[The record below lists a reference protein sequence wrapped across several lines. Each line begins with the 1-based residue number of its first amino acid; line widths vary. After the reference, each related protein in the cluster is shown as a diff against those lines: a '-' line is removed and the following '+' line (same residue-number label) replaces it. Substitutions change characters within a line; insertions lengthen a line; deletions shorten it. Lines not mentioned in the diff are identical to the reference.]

1 MYEKQDSVFYYVTV
15 GNENYPMPSMPEGVK
30 EGIIKGLYRFKKSS
44 LDNKLKAHLFGS
56 GAIMNQ
62 VLKAQEILEKQYHV
76 ASDVWSVTSYNEL
89 RRDALTTERWNLLH
103 PDEKPKQ
110 SYLQQ
115 CFAKED
121 GVFVAASDYMKTLPD
136 SIAKWLPR
144 PLMTLGTDGFGRS
157 ESRQALR
164 DFFEIDDRFIVLAT
178 LTALERDGKIKKDV
192 VQKAIKD
199 LKIDPEK
206 LNPMIS

>member
-1 MYEKQDSVFYYVTV
+1 MAYVR
-15 GNENYPMPSMPEGVK
+15 K

-121 GVFVAASDYMKTLPD
+121 GVFVAASDYMKALPD
-136 SIAKWLPR
+136 SIYRWVGH
-144 PLMTLGTDGFGRS
+144 PLVSLGTDGFGRS
-157 ESRQALR
+157 ESRKALR
-164 DFFEIDDRFIVLAT
+164 DFFEVDARHIVYAT
-178 LTALERDGKIKKDV
+178 LGSLYRENKIKADV
-192 VQKAIKD
+192 LTKAAKD
-199 LKIDPEK
+199 LKINPDK
-206 LNPMIS
+206 LNPMVS